1 MYVYIGNSFP
11 TLFCI
16 HGYLS
21 TVEGPFRKQ
30 IIKQKEMKE
39 TIARHY
45 FNLQKKMKGFR
56 FEIVEINRRCPVLA
70 STL

>member
-1 MYVYIGNSFP
+1 MYVYIGNYFP
-11 TLFCI
+11 TFFCI

-45 FNLQKKMKGFR
+45 FNLQKKMKGK
-56 FEIVEINRRCPVLA
+56 
-70 STL
+70 